1 MASSSRLFLLFALVA
16 ILLLVGATAQN
27 GTPARRR
34 RGGRC
39 RVPRGA
45 PWNTCSRCTGTGT
58 SRICTGCKVKNA
70 VVNDD
75 QNGCVCPDGFGTI
88 TPKLY
93 KEFCLNSDSEAR
105 GGGNGNGHGRIKT
118 PKGCYNCEIL
128 CEGLVAENG
137 KCIEQ
142 ITAARGRRLFAAD
155 EDIWV

>member
-16 ILLLVGATAQN
+16 ILLLGASAQN

-34 RGGRC
+34 RGRGGRC

-45 PWNTCSRCTGTGT
+45 PWNTCSRCTGTGNG
-58 SRICTGCKVKNA
+58 RICTGCKVKNA

-75 QNGCVCPDGFGTI
+75 ENGCVCPEGFGTI

-93 KEFCLNSDSEAR
+93 KEFCLNSDSEAH
-105 GGGNGNGHGRIKT
+105 GGGNGNGRIKT
-118 PKGCYNCEIL
+118 PKGCYNCEKL
-128 CEGLVAENG
+128 CEGLVAVNG
-137 KCIEQ
+137 KCIEE
-142 ITAARGRRLFAAD
+142 ISAGFGRRLFAAD